1 MRCCVCCNTRESR
14 TIAEIFKSIF
24 LGRGSRTTFSMSDD
38 MIDAATAVAWWR
50 RVGDKK
56 IARWLD
62 YCRDDTSPP
71 LLPTLSS

>member
-1 MRCCVCCNTRESR
+1 MVKLILET
-14 TIAEIFKSIF
+14 
-24 LGRGSRTTFSMSDD
+24 SDD

-62 YCRDDTSPP
+62 YCQDDTSPP
-71 LLPTLSS
+71 LLPTLSV